1 MRTDVR
7 TNMLQVDDV
16 DRTTEVSSE
25 RTREDETNE
34 KNMGQMKQLMR
45 HLKTENISMNKT
57 LLKNL
62 QDWLEEET
70 DV

>member
-1 MRTDVR
+1 
-7 TNMLQVDDV
+7 MLQVDDV

>member
-1 MRTDVR
+1 
-7 TNMLQVDDV
+7 MLQVDDV

-34 KNMGQMKQLMR
+34 KNMGQMKQLMM

>member
-1 MRTDVR
+1 
-7 TNMLQVDDV
+7 
-16 DRTTEVSSE
+16 
-25 RTREDETNE
+25 
-34 KNMGQMKQLMR
+34 MKQLMR

>member
-1 MRTDVR
+1 M
-7 TNMLQVDDV
+7 NMLQVDDV